1 MATKKRIDEAAEA
14 RINDMYARTAENAT
28 GIKPMSDDP
37 KYKDFGK
44 TVKKTTAK
52 KSATKKPA
60 VKKPAVKKT
69 ATKKK

>member
-1 MATKKRIDEAAEA
+1 MATKKKIDEAAEA
-14 RINDMYARTAENAT
+14 RINDAYARAAERAT

-52 KSATKKPA
+52 KSTTKKPA
-60 VKKPAVKKT
+60 AKKTATKKT

>member
-14 RINDMYARTAENAT
+14 RINDMYARAAEKAT
-28 GIKPMSDDP
+28 GVKPMSDDP

-52 KSATKKPA
+52 KSAAKKPA
-60 VKKPAVKKT
+60 AKKKV

>member
-1 MATKKRIDEAAEA
+1 MARKRVSDTAESKINEAYARAAEK
-14 RINDMYARTAENAT
+14 AT

-44 TVKKTTAK
+44 TVKKTTTK

-60 VKKPAVKKT
+60 AKKPAAKKT

>member
-14 RINDMYARTAENAT
+14 RINDMYARAAEKAT
-28 GIKPMSDDP
+28 GVKPMSDDP

-52 KSATKKPA
+52 KSATKTA
-60 VKKPAVKKT
+60 VKKPAAKKT

>member
-1 MATKKRIDEAAEA
+1 MATKKKIDEAAEA
-14 RINDMYARTAENAT
+14 RINDAYARAAERAT

-52 KSATKKPA
+52 KSTTKKPA
-60 VKKPAVKKT
+60 AKKT

>member
-14 RINDMYARTAENAT
+14 RINDMYARAAEKAT

-52 KSATKKPA
+52 KSATKTA
-60 VKKPAVKKT
+60 VKKPAAKKT

>member
-1 MATKKRIDEAAEA
+1 MATKKKIDEAAEA
-14 RINDMYARTAENAT
+14 RINDAYARAAERAT

-44 TVKKTTAK
+44 TVKKTAAKKSTAK
-52 KSATKKPA
+52 KPA
-60 VKKPAVKKT
+60 AKKT